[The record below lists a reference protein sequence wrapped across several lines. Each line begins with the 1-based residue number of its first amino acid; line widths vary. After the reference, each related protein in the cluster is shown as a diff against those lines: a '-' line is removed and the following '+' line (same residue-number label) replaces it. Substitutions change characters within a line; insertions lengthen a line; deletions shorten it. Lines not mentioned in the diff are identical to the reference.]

1 MLKQPTI
8 QSLIDEINKRV
19 EDKILEQSNANL
31 LIKLIKN
38 ADSLD
43 EAVSIATLGT
53 VYKKT
58 GFHFTPK
65 LEKTGNTIHYF
76 KKNEELSFHTDDSKP
91 INKLI
96 IGDNYAALQN

>member
-43 EAVSIATLGT
+43 EAVSIDYSA
-53 VYKKT
+53 
-58 GFHFTPK
+58 
-65 LEKTGNTIHYF
+65 
-76 KKNEELSFHTDDSKP
+76 
-91 INKLI
+91 
-96 IGDNYAALQN
+96 

>member
-38 ADSLD
+38 ADSLE
-43 EAVSIATLGT
+43 EAISIATLGT

-76 KKNEELSFHTDDSKP
+76 KKN
-91 INKLI
+91 
-96 IGDNYAALQN
+96 

>member
-1 MLKQPTI
+1 MSDKTVV

-19 EDKILEQSNANL
+19 QDKILEKSNADL
-31 LIKLIKN
+31 LIKLISK

-43 EAVSIATLGT
+43 EAISIATLGT

-65 LEKTGNTIHYF
+65 LEKSDGDTIHYF
-76 KKNEELSFHTDDSKP
+76 KKNEGLSFHTDDTKP
-91 INKLI
+91 VNNMNIS
-96 IGDNYAALQN
+96 